1 MISCNAFM
9 HGYTWRKAMGSYHL
23 VKGDKHNFGDKRIKY
38 NKSFHN
44 YSALSNFLDCKC
56 NTKGKPDFI
65 YEYYSAA
72 QCRGIQLFYIQADS
86 VFIFEEPQKG
96 KLQSIFIE
104 GRKISISERNTYEK
118 LIKN

>member
-1 MISCNAFM
+1 MISCSAFM
-9 HGYTWRKAMGSYHL
+9 HGYTWRNAMGSYHL
-23 VKGDKHNFGDKRIKY
+23 VTGDKHNFGDKRIKY

-86 VFIFEEPQKG
+86 VFVFEEPQKG

-104 GRKISISERNTYEK
+104 GRKISISERNAYEK
-118 LIKN
+118 LIRN